1 MSTVRTMANDRR
13 QRILKAALDV
23 FMRYGY
29 RRTTMDDIARE
40 VGKSRPALY
49 LSFPSKEAL
58 LIGVVEMGFDET
70 FRAIEAGLPGQGSLS
85 AKLRYVFEL
94 WSVRPFELVAR
105 SPAASELMNG
115 DYTVANEV
123 FARGAKR
130 LAAILSELIR
140 AAVADPDALQPSAEV
155 RARIMI
161 AAAHGYKNVAR
172 DTQEL
177 RAFVHDL
184 VGMTVAGLPVDEE
197 ATRAPR
203 QPRRRTTRRATRE

>member
-1 MSTVRTMANDRR
+1 MIDDRR
-13 QRILKAALDV
+13 QRILEAALGV

-58 LIGVVEMGFDET
+58 LVGVVEMGFEAT
-70 FRAIEAGLPGQGSLS
+70 FRAIEAGLPGQESLPD
-85 AKLRYVFEL
+85 KLMYVFEL
-94 WSVRPFELVAR
+94 WSVRPFEQIAR
-105 SPAASELMNG
+105 SPAAGELMSG

-130 LAAILSELIR
+130 LAAILSGLIR
-140 AAVADPDALQPSAEV
+140 AAVADPGALQPSAEV

-172 DTQEL
+172 DAQEL
-177 RAFVHDL
+177 RAFLQDL
-184 VGMTVAGLPVDEE
+184 VRMTVAGLPVDEE
-197 ATRAPR
+197 PARAPR
-203 QPRRRTTRRATRE
+203 QPRRRTARRATR